1 MQAPLVTFIVVNWNG
16 EEYLAECLSSI
27 KNQSYQDIEVMVVDN
42 GSTDR
47 SIEILGQFSGINL
60 IANKTNLG
68 FGPANNQALGTSRG
82 DVIAFVNNDTV
93 LEPDWLISLL
103 TPMLDREEVGMCA
116 GKTLSYFERN
126 VIDNTG
132 HLLYWDGMNRGRGR
146 MQKDE
151 GQYDAVREA
160 FFPSGCA
167 SLFRTTMLR
176 KIGLF
181 DEDFYLYG
189 DDTELGIRARL
200 AGWECAFVPEAVAYH
215 RASASLS
222 YYHPQ
227 KFFFVERNRLWVALK
242 YFPIE
247 LIVLNPLFSFLRYL
261 FHAVAL
267 LNGRGVTGEFVKKQS
282 PFQLA
287 KLWFAAQIS
296 AWKGAPHIWRKRR
309 DLIRKLRWN
318 RKRFYHCFLPNRLG
332 LRELTFTP

>member
-1 MQAPLVTFIVVNWNG
+1 MQAPLITFIVVNWNG

-27 KNQSYQDIEVMVVDN
+27 KEQSYQKIEIVVVDN

-47 SIEILGQFSGINL
+47 SLEVLEQFSGITV
-60 IANKTNLG
+60 IANRTNLG
-68 FGPANNQALGTSRG
+68 FGPANNQALEKPRG
-82 DVIAFVNNDTV
+82 DVIAFVNNDIV
-93 LEPDWLISLL
+93 LEPDWLTSLL

-151 GQYDAVREA
+151 GQYDSMREA

-167 SLFRTTMLR
+167 SLFRATMLR
-176 KIGLF
+176 EIGLF

-200 AGWECAFVPEAVAYH
+200 AGWECAFVPAAIAYH

-242 YFPIE
+242 YFPLE
-247 LIVLNPLFSFLRYL
+247 LIVLNPLFSFIRYL
-261 FHAVAL
+261 FHGLAL
-267 LNGRGVTGEFVKKQS
+267 LKGRGVTGEFVKRQS

-287 KLWFAAQIS
+287 ELWISAQIS
-296 AWKGAPHIWRKRR
+296 GWKSAPRVWKKRQ
-309 DLIRKLRWN
+309 DLIRKLHWN
-318 RKRFYHCFLPNRLG
+318 RKRFYHCFLPHRLG
-332 LRELTFTP
+332 LKELTFTP